1 MYRIP
6 STLNGDLDYTQSLI
20 DQFKTG
26 EIQAGQLKS
35 NRVPMG
41 IYEQRKNQHY
51 MLRLRC
57 AGGLVT
63 PEQLAKI
70 AFVGHQLSTSHLHVT
85 TRQEIQIHNVDI
97 EDAIPALKKLEK
109 VGISSAGGGG
119 NTVRNMMVDD
129 RSGLTADEEFDVYPY
144 VEELTSRLIAEKDSF
159 TMPRK
164 YKVAIDTSV
173 ATANYSYIADLGLQA
188 RIKDG
193 QRGFRVLIA
202 GSAASNAHTG
212 WEVFDFLPEKD
223 LYRAAKAL
231 KNWFHKYG
239 NRRNRHKA
247 RMRYVFYKYG
257 TEEAKRLYLEEF
269 EELKK
274 DGSIDFEASALPL
287 EHHKPSFSPLGE
299 KEVKSEERRV
309 KNSNPLGVPADL
321 QSDGK
326 QGTSKN
332 EIIDVE
338 AFETWKRRYAHKQTN
353 AEGLKENLWYAY
365 IPLRHGNNST
375 DFFAEV
381 AEYLGN
387 YGNDVIR
394 FTKKEQIQV
403 RNIPEEYLTNI
414 YAFFKKLGVYQI
426 DYPVVVTNLTC
437 CTGADTCRLGICLP
451 KGAIDGIAKQLL
463 DSDLNL
469 DAIPDF
475 ELRMNGCTNICALAT
490 WGDLGFSGRV
500 GRVGDDPYPAYTIWL
515 PVKGKHEIDLQ
526 QGYIAAKK
534 IPAFVEDYLRDV
546 IAEQANYADYYEY
559 VAKRGVNIVK
569 DLIAKYKEVAPY
581 SEKPDTFFDF
591 GDDEKFSLI
600 KYGKAE
606 CSAGLFDIIEIDQD
620 TIREKRKEVEQ
631 LLENTPQGVP
641 ADLQS
646 AGKQAISGGSKVPAD
661 LKSDGKQGTSKIE
674 KLLHDIVFSE
684 NRMLLVTRGLDPR
697 TDEDVYQ
704 GFEKEFIAA
713 GIIPQKFKVLTE
725 KARNNESLI
734 SEKPLIDELADL
746 LNDLYQNMDDSLQFK
761 LPAAQSPTDN
771 TDNTD
776 SKEKSAESAKSARP
790 KNGSEKEEKS
800 VSSVKSVGQ
809 KTGSEKEEKS
819 VSSVKSVGQKNT
831 SEKEQKSVSS
841 VKSARQKNTS
851 EKEQKSSAGE
861 PEAISPDV
869 KKDFRGVMCPM
880 NFVKT
885 KIALTPMQSGQI
897 LEILLDDGAPIENVP
912 GSVKNEGHT
921 ILSTEKVENYWKVLI
936 KKK

>member
-20 DQFKTG
+20 DQFKAG

-274 DGSIDFEASALPL
+274 DGSIDFEAPALPL
-287 EHHKPSFSPLGE
+287 EHHKPNF
-299 KEVKSEERRV
+299 
-309 KNSNPLGVPADL
+309 PALKAPTD
-321 QSDGK
+321 
-326 QGTSKN
+326 
-332 EIIDVE
+332 
-338 AFETWKRRYAHKQTN
+338 FETWKRRYAHKQTN

-463 DSDLNL
+463 NSNLNL

-546 IAEQANYADYYEY
+546 IAEQANYADYYDY

-569 DLIAKYKEVAPY
+569 ELIAKYKEVAPY
-581 SEKPDTFFDF
+581 SEEPDTFFDF

-620 TIREKRKEVEQ
+620 TIREKRKEVE
-631 LLENTPQGVP
+631 LLMKNIPQGVP

-646 AGKQAISGGSKVPAD
+646 DGKQA
-661 LKSDGKQGTSKIE
+661 TSKIE

-697 TDEDVYQ
+697 TDEDVYN

-713 GIIPQKFKVLTE
+713 GIIPQKFKVLTD

-734 SEKPLIDELADL
+734 EQKPLIDELADL

-761 LPAAQSPTDN
+761 LPA
-771 TDNTD
+771 
-776 SKEKSAESAKSARP
+776 EKTPVEQVA
-790 KNGSEKEEKS
+790 EEK
-800 VSSVKSVGQ
+800 
-809 KTGSEKEEKS
+809 TAEEKAPA
-819 VSSVKSVGQKNT
+819 
-831 SEKEQKSVSS
+831 EKA
-841 VKSARQKNTS
+841 SAAEET
-851 EKEQKSSAGE
+851 ET
-861 PEAISPDV
+861 IVPDV

>member
-6 STLNGDLDYTQSLI
+6 STLKGDLDYTQSLI
-20 DQFKTG
+20 DQFKAG

-63 PEQLAKI
+63 PKQLAKI

-97 EDAIPALKKLEK
+97 EDAVPALRKLEK
-109 VGISSAGGGG
+109 IGISSAGGGG

-129 RSGLTADEEFDVYPY
+129 RSGLTAEEEFDVYPY

-173 ATANYSYIADLGLQA
+173 DTANYSYIADLGLQA

-193 QRGFRVLIA
+193 KRGFRVLIA

-269 EELKK
+269 EALKK
-274 DGSIDFEASALPL
+274 DPSIDFVAPALPL

-299 KEVKSEERRV
+299 KEGNNASTYFDR
-309 KNSNPLGVPADL
+309 
-321 QSDGK
+321 
-326 QGTSKN
+326 
-332 EIIDVE
+332 E

-403 RNIPEEYLTNI
+403 RNIPEEYLPDI
-414 YAFFKKLGVYQI
+414 YSFFKKLGVYQV

-451 KGAIDGIAKQLL
+451 KGAIDAIAKQLL
-463 DSDLNL
+463 SSDLNL
-469 DAIPDF
+469 DTIPDF

-500 GRVGDDPYPAYTIWL
+500 GRVGDDPYPAYTVWL

-546 IAEQANYADYYEY
+546 IQEQANYADYYDY
-559 VAKRGVNIVK
+559 VAKRGAGFIK
-569 DLIAKYKEVAPY
+569 ELIAKYKEMAPFT
-581 SEKPDTFFDF
+581 EEPDTFYDF

-620 TIREKRKEVEQ
+620 TIREKLGEIDKI
-631 LLENTPQGVP
+631 LGDDKSHT
-641 ADLQS
+641 DLTNLTDIVNEED
-646 AGKQAISGGSKVPAD
+646 AK
-661 LKSDGKQGTSKIE
+661 KIE

-704 GFEKEFIAA
+704 GFEKKFIGA

-725 KARNNESLI
+725 KARNNNSLI
-734 SEKPLIDELADL
+734 AEKPLIDELAQL

-761 LPAAQSPTDN
+761 LSSDSSQTDAK
-771 TDNTD
+771 D
-776 SKEKSAESAKSARP
+776 SKEKDNQK
-790 KNGSEKEEKS
+790 EK
-800 VSSVKSVGQ
+800 SVKSVCV
-809 KTGSEKEEKS
+809 SESKNANDKS
-819 VSSVKSVGQKNT
+819 VSSVKSVGQKNG
-831 SEKEQKSVSS
+831 SENEEKESV
-841 VKSARQKNTS
+841 
-851 EKEQKSSAGE
+851 GE
-861 PEAISPDV
+861 AAISPDV

-912 GSVKNEGHT
+912 GSVKGEGHT
-921 ILSTEKVENYWKVLI
+921 ILSTEKIENYWKVLI
-936 KKK
+936 RKK

>member
-6 STLNGDLDYTQSLI
+6 STLKGDLDYTQSLI
-20 DQFKTG
+20 DQFKAG

-63 PEQLAKI
+63 PKQLAKI

-97 EDAIPALKKLEK
+97 EDAVPALRKLEK
-109 VGISSAGGGG
+109 IGISSAGGGG

-129 RSGLTADEEFDVYPY
+129 RSGLTAEEEFDVYPY

-173 ATANYSYIADLGLQA
+173 DTANYSYIADLGLQA

-193 QRGFRVLIA
+193 KRGFRVLIA

-269 EELKK
+269 EALKK
-274 DGSIDFEASALPL
+274 DPSIDFVAPALPL

-299 KEVKSEERRV
+299 KEGNNASTYFDR
-309 KNSNPLGVPADL
+309 
-321 QSDGK
+321 
-326 QGTSKN
+326 
-332 EIIDVE
+332 E
-338 AFETWKRRYAHKQTN
+338 AFATWKRRYAHKQTN

-403 RNIPEEYLTNI
+403 RNIPEEYLPDI
-414 YAFFKKLGVYQI
+414 YAFFKKLGVYQV

-451 KGAIDGIAKQLL
+451 KGAIDAIAKQLL
-463 DSDLNL
+463 NSDLNL
-469 DAIPDF
+469 DTIPDF

-500 GRVGDDPYPAYTIWL
+500 GRVGDDPYPAYTVWL

-534 IPAFVEDYLRDV
+534 IPAFVEDYLREV
-546 IAEQANYADYYEY
+546 IQEQANYADYYDY
-559 VAKRGVNIVK
+559 VAKRGAGFIK
-569 DLIAKYKEVAPY
+569 ELIAKYKEIAPFT
-581 SEKPDTFFDF
+581 EEPDTFYDF

-620 TIREKRKEVEQ
+620 TIREKLGEIDKI
-631 LLENTPQGVP
+631 LGNDKSHT
-641 ADLQS
+641 DLTNLTDIVNEED
-646 AGKQAISGGSKVPAD
+646 AK
-661 LKSDGKQGTSKIE
+661 KIE

-725 KARNNESLI
+725 KARNNNSLI
-734 SEKPLIDELADL
+734 AEKPLIDELAQL

-761 LPAAQSPTDN
+761 LSSDSSQTDAK
-771 TDNTD
+771 D
-776 SKEKSAESAKSARP
+776 SKEKDNQK
-790 KNGSEKEEKS
+790 EKS
-800 VSSVKSVGQ
+800 VKSVCVSESKNANDKSASSVKSVGQ
-809 KTGSEKEEKS
+809 KKESENEEKE
-819 VSSVKSVGQKNT
+819 
-831 SEKEQKSVSS
+831 
-841 VKSARQKNTS
+841 SA
-851 EKEQKSSAGE
+851 ESA
-861 PEAISPDV
+861 AISPDV

-912 GSVKNEGHT
+912 GSVKGEGHT
-921 ILSTEKVENYWKVLI
+921 ILSTEKIENYWKVLI
-936 KKK
+936 RKK

>member
-20 DQFKTG
+20 DQFKAG

-274 DGSIDFEASALPL
+274 DGSIDFKAPALPL
-287 EHHKPSFSPLGE
+287 VHHKPNFPPL
-299 KEVKSEERRV
+299 KA
-309 KNSNPLGVPADL
+309 PTD
-321 QSDGK
+321 
-326 QGTSKN
+326 
-332 EIIDVE
+332 
-338 AFETWKRRYAHKQTN
+338 FETWKRRYAHKQTN

-403 RNIPEEYLTNI
+403 RNIPEEYLINI

-463 DSDLNL
+463 NSNLNL

-546 IAEQANYADYYEY
+546 IAEQANYADYYDY

-569 DLIAKYKEVAPY
+569 ELIAKYKEVAPY
-581 SEKPDTFFDF
+581 SEESDTFFDF

-620 TIREKRKEVEQ
+620 TIREKRKEVE
-631 LLENTPQGVP
+631 LLMGNIPQGVP

-646 AGKQAISGGSKVPAD
+646 DGKQA
-661 LKSDGKQGTSKIE
+661 TSKIE

-697 TDEDVYQ
+697 TDEDVYN

-713 GIIPQKFKVLTE
+713 GIIPQKFKVLTD

-734 SEKPLIDELADL
+734 EQKPLIDELADL

-761 LPAAQSPTDN
+761 LPA
-771 TDNTD
+771 
-776 SKEKSAESAKSARP
+776 EKTPVEQVA
-790 KNGSEKEEKS
+790 EEKAA
-800 VSSVKSVGQ
+800 
-809 KTGSEKEEKS
+809 EEKAPAEQ
-819 VSSVKSVGQKNT
+819 VSE
-831 SEKEQKSVSS
+831 EKAPAEKA
-841 VKSARQKNTS
+841 SAAEET
-851 EKEQKSSAGE
+851 ET
-861 PEAISPDV
+861 IVPDV

>member
-20 DQFKTG
+20 DQFKAG

-269 EELKK
+269 EKLKK
-274 DGSIDFEASALPL
+274 DGSIDFEAPALPL
-287 EHHKPSFSPLGE
+287 EHHMPNFPPL
-299 KEVKSEERRV
+299 KA
-309 KNSNPLGVPADL
+309 PTD
-321 QSDGK
+321 
-326 QGTSKN
+326 
-332 EIIDVE
+332 
-338 AFETWKRRYAHKQTN
+338 FETWKRRYAHKQTN

-463 DSDLNL
+463 NSDLNL

-546 IAEQANYADYYEY
+546 IAEQVNYADYYDY

-569 DLIAKYKEVAPY
+569 ELIAKYKEVAPY
-581 SEKPDTFFDF
+581 SEEPDTFFDF

-620 TIREKRKEVEQ
+620 TIREKRKEVE
-631 LLENTPQGVP
+631 LLMGNTPQGVP

-646 AGKQAISGGSKVPAD
+646 DGKQAI
-661 LKSDGKQGTSKIE
+661 SKIE

-697 TDEDVYQ
+697 TDEDVYN

-713 GIIPQKFKVLTE
+713 DIIPQKFKVLTD

-734 SEKPLIDELADL
+734 EQKPLIDELADL

-761 LPAAQSPTDN
+761 LPA
-771 TDNTD
+771 
-776 SKEKSAESAKSARP
+776 EKTPVEQVA
-790 KNGSEKEEKS
+790 EEKAA
-800 VSSVKSVGQ
+800 
-809 KTGSEKEEKS
+809 EEKAPAEQ
-819 VSSVKSVGQKNT
+819 VSE
-831 SEKEQKSVSS
+831 EKAPAEKA
-841 VKSARQKNTS
+841 SAAEETEN
-851 EKEQKSSAGE
+851 
-861 PEAISPDV
+861 IVPDV

>member
-20 DQFKTG
+20 DQFKAG

-63 PEQLAKI
+63 PKQLAKI

-269 EELKK
+269 KELKK
-274 DGSIDFEASALPL
+274 DGSIDFEAPALPL
-287 EHHKPSFSPLGE
+287 EHHKPNFPPL
-299 KEVKSEERRV
+299 KA
-309 KNSNPLGVPADL
+309 PTD
-321 QSDGK
+321 
-326 QGTSKN
+326 
-332 EIIDVE
+332 
-338 AFETWKRRYAHKQTN
+338 FETWKRRYAHKQTN

-463 DSDLNL
+463 NSNLNL

-546 IAEQANYADYYEY
+546 IAEQANYADYYDY

-581 SEKPDTFFDF
+581 SEEPDTFFDF

-620 TIREKRKEVEQ
+620 TIREKRKEVE
-631 LLENTPQGVP
+631 LLMKNIPQGVS
-641 ADLQS
+641 ADLQ
-646 AGKQAISGGSKVPAD
+646 ADGKQA
-661 LKSDGKQGTSKIE
+661 TSKIE

-697 TDEDVYQ
+697 TDEDVYN

-713 GIIPQKFKVLTE
+713 GIIPQKFKVLTD

-734 SEKPLIDELADL
+734 EQKPLIDELADL

-761 LPAAQSPTDN
+761 LPA
-771 TDNTD
+771 
-776 SKEKSAESAKSARP
+776 EKTPVEQVA
-790 KNGSEKEEKS
+790 EEK
-800 VSSVKSVGQ
+800 
-809 KTGSEKEEKS
+809 TAEEKAPAEQ
-819 VSSVKSVGQKNT
+819 VSE
-831 SEKEQKSVSS
+831 EKAPAEKA
-841 VKSARQKNTS
+841 SAAEET
-851 EKEQKSSAGE
+851 ET
-861 PEAISPDV
+861 IVPDV

-921 ILSTEKVENYWKVLI
+921 ILSTEKVENYWKVHI

>member
-6 STLNGDLDYTQSLI
+6 STLKGDLDYTQSLI
-20 DQFKTG
+20 DQFKAG

-97 EDAIPALKKLEK
+97 EDAVPALRKLEK
-109 VGISSAGGGG
+109 IGISSAGGGG

-129 RSGLTADEEFDVYPY
+129 RSGLTAEEEFDVYPY

-173 ATANYSYIADLGLQA
+173 DTANYSYIADLGLQA

-193 QRGFRVLIA
+193 KRGFRVLIA

-269 EELKK
+269 EALKK
-274 DGSIDFEASALPL
+274 DPSIDFEAPALPL
-287 EHHKPSFSPLGE
+287 EHYKPSFSPLSE
-299 KEVKSEERRV
+299 KED
-309 KNSNPLGVPADL
+309 KNARGYFDS
-321 QSDGK
+321 
-326 QGTSKN
+326 
-332 EIIDVE
+332 E

-403 RNIPEEYLTNI
+403 RNIPEEYLPDI
-414 YAFFKKLGVYQI
+414 YAFFKKLGVYQV

-451 KGAIDGIAKQLL
+451 KGAIDAIAKQLL
-463 DSDLNL
+463 NSDLNL
-469 DAIPDF
+469 DTIPDF

-500 GRVGDDPYPAYTIWL
+500 GRVGDDPYPAYTVWL

-546 IAEQANYADYYEY
+546 IQEQANYADYYDY
-559 VAKRGVNIVK
+559 VAKRGAGFIK
-569 DLIAKYKEVAPY
+569 ELIAKYKEIAPFT
-581 SEKPDTFFDF
+581 EEPDTFYDF

-620 TIREKRKEVEQ
+620 TIREKRKEVDQ
-631 LLENTPQGVP
+631 LLQDNT
-641 ADLQS
+641 LKESTS
-646 AGKQAISGGSKVPAD
+646 ANQEQTNKV
-661 LKSDGKQGTSKIE
+661 E

-704 GFEKEFIAA
+704 GFEKEFIGA
-713 GIIPQKFKVLTE
+713 GIIPQKFKILTD

-734 SEKPLIDELADL
+734 EYKPLIDELADL

-761 LPAAQSPTDN
+761 LPAAQSSAVL
-771 TDNTD
+771 TD
-776 SKEKSAESAKSARP
+776 SKEKSA
-790 KNGSEKEEKS
+790 
-800 VSSVKSVGQ
+800 SSVKSVG
-809 KTGSEKEEKS
+809 KENASKKPQEKS
-819 VSSVKSVGQKNT
+819 AGDT
-831 SEKEQKSVSS
+831 SC
-841 VKSARQKNTS
+841 
-851 EKEQKSSAGE
+851 
-861 PEAISPDV
+861 IPDV

-912 GSVKNEGHT
+912 GSVKGEGHT
-921 ILSTEKVENYWKVLI
+921 ILSTEKIENYWKVLI
-936 KKK
+936 RKK

>member
-20 DQFKTG
+20 DQFKAG

-257 TEEAKRLYLEEF
+257 TEEAKRLYLEDF

-274 DGSIDFEASALPL
+274 DGSIDFEAPALPL
-287 EHHKPSFSPLGE
+287 EHHKPSFSPLSE

-309 KNSNPLGVPADL
+309 NNS
-321 QSDGK
+321 SDFFD
-326 QGTSKN
+326 S
-332 EIIDVE
+332 E

-463 DSDLNL
+463 NSNLNL

-546 IAEQANYADYYEY
+546 IAEQTNYADYYEY

-581 SEKPDTFFDF
+581 LEEPDTFFDF

-620 TIREKRKEVEQ
+620 TIREKLGEIDKI
-631 LLENTPQGVP
+631 LGDDKSHT
-641 ADLQS
+641 DLTNLTDIVNEED
-646 AGKQAISGGSKVPAD
+646 AK
-661 LKSDGKQGTSKIE
+661 KIE

-697 TDEDVYQ
+697 TDDDVYN

-725 KARNNESLI
+725 KARNNEPLTA
-734 SEKPLIDELADL
+734 EKALIDELAQL
-746 LNDLYQNMDDSLQFK
+746 LNDLYQNMDNSLQFK
-761 LPAAQSPTDN
+761 LPAAQSPTDF
-771 TDNTD
+771 TENTD
-776 SKEKSAESAKSARP
+776 SKEKSAESNSKEKKSVGEENGSENEKKSVSSAKSARQ
-790 KNGSEKEEKS
+790 KSGSENEKKSVSSAKSARQKSGSENEEKS
-800 VSSVKSVGQ
+800 VSSVKSVGP
-809 KTGSEKEEKS
+809 KTGSE
-819 VSSVKSVGQKNT
+819 N
-831 SEKEQKSVSS
+831 
-841 VKSARQKNTS
+841 
-851 EKEQKSSAGE
+851 EQKSSAGE

-885 KIALTPMQSGQI
+885 KIALTPMKSGQI

>member
-20 DQFKTG
+20 DQFKAG

-97 EDAIPALKKLEK
+97 EDAIPALKNLEK

-274 DGSIDFEASALPL
+274 DGSIDFEAPALPL
-287 EHHKPSFSPLGE
+287 EHHKPNFPPL
-299 KEVKSEERRV
+299 KA
-309 KNSNPLGVPADL
+309 PTD
-321 QSDGK
+321 
-326 QGTSKN
+326 
-332 EIIDVE
+332 
-338 AFETWKRRYAHKQTN
+338 FETWKRRYAHKQTN

-463 DSDLNL
+463 NSNLNL

-546 IAEQANYADYYEY
+546 IAEQANYADYYDY

-569 DLIAKYKEVAPY
+569 ELIAKYKEVAPY
-581 SEKPDTFFDF
+581 SEEPDTFFDF

-620 TIREKRKEVEQ
+620 TIREKRKEVE
-631 LLENTPQGVP
+631 LLMGNIPQGVP

-646 AGKQAISGGSKVPAD
+646 DGKQA
-661 LKSDGKQGTSKIE
+661 TSKIE

-697 TDEDVYQ
+697 TDEDVYN

-713 GIIPQKFKVLTE
+713 GIIPQKFKVLTD

-734 SEKPLIDELADL
+734 EQKPLIDELADL
-746 LNDLYQNMDDSLQFK
+746 LNDHYQNMDDSLQFK
-761 LPAAQSPTDN
+761 LPA
-771 TDNTD
+771 
-776 SKEKSAESAKSARP
+776 EKTPVEQVA
-790 KNGSEKEEKS
+790 EEK
-800 VSSVKSVGQ
+800 
-809 KTGSEKEEKS
+809 TAEEKAPAEQ
-819 VSSVKSVGQKNT
+819 VSE
-831 SEKEQKSVSS
+831 EKAPAEKA
-841 VKSARQKNTS
+841 SAAEET
-851 EKEQKSSAGE
+851 ET
-861 PEAISPDV
+861 IVPDV

>member
-6 STLNGDLDYTQSLI
+6 STLKGDLDYTQSLI
-20 DQFKTG
+20 DQFKAG

-97 EDAIPALKKLEK
+97 EDAVPALRKLEK
-109 VGISSAGGGG
+109 IGISSAGGGG

-129 RSGLTADEEFDVYPY
+129 RSGLTAEEEFDVYPY

-173 ATANYSYIADLGLQA
+173 DTANYSYIADLGLQA

-193 QRGFRVLIA
+193 KRGFRVLIA

-269 EELKK
+269 EALKK
-274 DGSIDFEASALPL
+274 DPSIDFVAPALPL
-287 EHHKPSFSPLGE
+287 EHHKPSFSPLEE
-299 KEVKSEERRV
+299 KEGNNASTYFDR
-309 KNSNPLGVPADL
+309 
-321 QSDGK
+321 
-326 QGTSKN
+326 
-332 EIIDVE
+332 E

-353 AEGLKENLWYAY
+353 TEGLKENLWYAY

-403 RNIPEEYLTNI
+403 RNIPEEYLPDI
-414 YAFFKKLGVYQI
+414 YSFFKKLGVYQV

-451 KGAIDGIAKQLL
+451 KGAIDAIAKQLL
-463 DSDLNL
+463 SSDLNL
-469 DAIPDF
+469 DTIPDF
-475 ELRMNGCTNICALAT
+475 ELRMNGCTNICALTT

-500 GRVGDDPYPAYTIWL
+500 GRVGDDPYPAYTVWL

-546 IAEQANYADYYEY
+546 IQEQANYADYYDY
-559 VAKRGVNIVK
+559 VAKRGAGFIK
-569 DLIAKYKEVAPY
+569 ELIAKYKEIAPFT
-581 SEKPDTFFDF
+581 EEPDTFYDF

-620 TIREKRKEVEQ
+620 TIREKRKEVNQ
-631 LLENTPQGVP
+631 LLQDKTLKESTS
-641 ADLQS
+641 ADQE
-646 AGKQAISGGSKVPAD
+646 QTNKV
-661 LKSDGKQGTSKIE
+661 E

-704 GFEKEFIAA
+704 GFEKEFIGA
-713 GIIPQKFKVLTE
+713 GIIPQKFKILTD

-734 SEKPLIDELADL
+734 EYKTLIDELADL

-761 LPAAQSPTDN
+761 LPAAQSSAVL
-771 TDNTD
+771 TD
-776 SKEKSAESAKSARP
+776 SKEKSASSAKSVGQENAT
-790 KNGSEKEEKS
+790 KTEAEKS
-800 VSSVKSVGQ
+800 VSSVKSVGKENTN
-809 KTGSEKEEKS
+809 KTEEEES
-819 VSSVKSVGQKNT
+819 VSSVKSVGQENASKT
-831 SEKEQKSVSS
+831 EAE
-841 VKSARQKNTS
+841 KSAGDTS
-851 EKEQKSSAGE
+851 C
-861 PEAISPDV
+861 IPDV

-912 GSVKNEGHT
+912 GSVKGEGHT
-921 ILSTEKVENYWKVLI
+921 ILSTEKIENYWKVLI
-936 KKK
+936 RKK

>member
-20 DQFKTG
+20 DQFKAG

-129 RSGLTADEEFDVYPY
+129 RSGLTSDEEFDVYPY

-173 ATANYSYIADLGLQA
+173 ETANYSYIADLGLQA

-212 WEVFDFLPEKD
+212 WEVFDFLPEVD

-257 TEEAKRLYLEEF
+257 EEEAKRLYLEEF
-269 EELKK
+269 ESLKK
-274 DGSIDFEASALPL
+274 DGSMDFYAPALPL
-287 EHHKPSFSPLGE
+287 EHHKPAFAPLT
-299 KEVKSEERRV
+299 EVKSEERRV
-309 KNSNPLGVPADL
+309 KNSNVEEDFL
-321 QSDGK
+321 
-326 QGTSKN
+326 
-332 EIIDVE
+332 DVE
-338 AFETWKRRYAHKQTN
+338 AFNIWKQRYAHKQTN

-365 IPLRHGNNST
+365 IPLKHGNNST

-403 RNIPEEYLTNI
+403 RNIPEEYLPNI
-414 YAFFKKLGVYQI
+414 YAFFKKLGVYQV

-463 DSDLNL
+463 ASDLNL

-500 GRVGDDPYPAYTIWL
+500 GRVGDDPYPAYTVWL
-515 PVKGKHEIDLQ
+515 PAKGKHEIDLQ

-534 IPAFVEDYLRDV
+534 VPAFVEDYLRDV
-546 IAEQANYADYYEY
+546 IAEQANYADYYDY
-559 VAKRGVNIVK
+559 VAKRGVNTVK
-569 DLIAKYKEVAPY
+569 ELLAKYKEVAPF
-581 SEKPDTFFDF
+581 SEEPDTFYDF

-620 TIREKRKEVEQ
+620 TIREKRAEVDK
-631 LLENTPQGVP
+631 LLAESSHT
-641 ADLQS
+641 DLTDLTD
-646 AGKQAISGGSKVPAD
+646 GSDEKA
-661 LKSDGKQGTSKIE
+661 KIE

-697 TDEDVYQ
+697 TDDDVYN
-704 GFEKEFIAA
+704 GFEKEFIVA
-713 GIIPQKFKVLTE
+713 GIIPQKFKVLTD
-725 KARNNESLI
+725 KARNNESLL
-734 SEKPLIDELADL
+734 SEKALIDELAEL
-746 LNDLYQNMDDSLQFK
+746 LNELYKNMDDSLQFK
-761 LPAAQSPTDN
+761 LPSETSH
-771 TDNTD
+771 TD
-776 SKEKSAESAKSARP
+776 STDLTDKKEHLNTNSS
-790 KNGSEKEEKS
+790 NITNSEDSKKE
-800 VSSVKSVGQ
+800 
-809 KTGSEKEEKS
+809 T
-819 VSSVKSVGQKNT
+819 
-831 SEKEQKSVSS
+831 EQSDDASDGI
-841 VKSARQKNTS
+841 Q
-851 EKEQKSSAGE
+851 
-861 PEAISPDV
+861 PDV

-885 KIALTPMQSGQI
+885 KIALTPMKSGQI

-921 ILSTEKVENYWKVLI
+921 VLSTEKVENYWKVLI
-936 KKK
+936 RKK

>member
-20 DQFKTG
+20 DQFKAG

-97 EDAIPALKKLEK
+97 EDVIPALKKLEK
-109 VGISSAGGGG
+109 VSISSAGGGG

-274 DGSIDFEASALPL
+274 DGSIDFEAPALPL
-287 EHHKPSFSPLGE
+287 EHHKPGF
-299 KEVKSEERRV
+299 
-309 KNSNPLGVPADL
+309 PALKAPTD
-321 QSDGK
+321 
-326 QGTSKN
+326 
-332 EIIDVE
+332 
-338 AFETWKRRYAHKQTN
+338 FETWKRRYAHKQTN

-463 DSDLNL
+463 NSNLNL

-546 IAEQANYADYYEY
+546 IAEQANYADYYDY

-569 DLIAKYKEVAPY
+569 ELIAKYKEVAPY
-581 SEKPDTFFDF
+581 SEEPDTFFDF

-620 TIREKRKEVEQ
+620 TIREKRKEVE
-631 LLENTPQGVP
+631 LLMGNIPQGVP
-641 ADLQS
+641 TDLQ
-646 AGKQAISGGSKVPAD
+646 
-661 LKSDGKQGTSKIE
+661 SDGKQATSKIE

-697 TDEDVYQ
+697 TDEDVYN

-713 GIIPQKFKVLTE
+713 GIIPQKFKVLTD

-734 SEKPLIDELADL
+734 EQKPLIDELADL

-761 LPAAQSPTDN
+761 LPA
-771 TDNTD
+771 
-776 SKEKSAESAKSARP
+776 EKTPVEQVA
-790 KNGSEKEEKS
+790 EEK
-800 VSSVKSVGQ
+800 
-809 KTGSEKEEKS
+809 TAEEKAPAEQ
-819 VSSVKSVGQKNT
+819 VSE
-831 SEKEQKSVSS
+831 EKAPAEKA
-841 VKSARQKNTS
+841 SAAEET
-851 EKEQKSSAGE
+851 ET
-861 PEAISPDV
+861 IVPDV

>member
-20 DQFKTG
+20 DQFKAG

-274 DGSIDFEASALPL
+274 DGSIDFEAPELPL
-287 EHHKPSFSPLGE
+287 EHHKPNFPPL
-299 KEVKSEERRV
+299 KA
-309 KNSNPLGVPADL
+309 PTD
-321 QSDGK
+321 
-326 QGTSKN
+326 
-332 EIIDVE
+332 
-338 AFETWKRRYAHKQTN
+338 FETWKRRYAHKQTN

-451 KGAIDGIAKQLL
+451 KGAINGIAKQLL
-463 DSDLNL
+463 NSDLNL

-546 IAEQANYADYYEY
+546 IAEQANYADYYDY

-581 SEKPDTFFDF
+581 SEEPDTFFDF

-631 LLENTPQGVP
+631 LL
-641 ADLQS
+641 
-646 AGKQAISGGSKVPAD
+646 
-661 LKSDGKQGTSKIE
+661 SDGKQNTGKIE

-697 TDEDVYQ
+697 TDEDVYN

-713 GIIPQKFKVLTE
+713 GIIPQKFKVLTD
-725 KARNNESLI
+725 KARNSASLI
-734 SEKPLIDELADL
+734 EQKPLIDELADL

-761 LPAAQSPTDN
+761 LPA
-771 TDNTD
+771 
-776 SKEKSAESAKSARP
+776 EKTQVEQVA
-790 KNGSEKEEKS
+790 EEKNA
-800 VSSVKSVGQ
+800 
-809 KTGSEKEEKS
+809 EEKAPAEQ
-819 VSSVKSVGQKNT
+819 VSE
-831 SEKEQKSVSS
+831 EKAPAEKA
-841 VKSARQKNTS
+841 SAAEET
-851 EKEQKSSAGE
+851 ET
-861 PEAISPDV
+861 IVPDV

>member
-20 DQFKTG
+20 NQFKEG

-274 DGSIDFEASALPL
+274 DGSIDFEAPALPL
-287 EHHKPSFSPLGE
+287 EHHKPGF
-299 KEVKSEERRV
+299 
-309 KNSNPLGVPADL
+309 PALKAPTD
-321 QSDGK
+321 
-326 QGTSKN
+326 
-332 EIIDVE
+332 
-338 AFETWKRRYAHKQTN
+338 FETWKRRYAHKQTN

-463 DSDLNL
+463 NSNLNL

-546 IAEQANYADYYEY
+546 IAEQANYADYYDY

-569 DLIAKYKEVAPY
+569 ELIAKYKEVAPY
-581 SEKPDTFFDF
+581 SEEPDTFFDF

-631 LLENTPQGVP
+631 LLGNIPQGVP

-646 AGKQAISGGSKVPAD
+646 
-661 LKSDGKQGTSKIE
+661 DGKQETSKIE

-697 TDEDVYQ
+697 TDEDVYN

-713 GIIPQKFKVLTE
+713 GIIPQKFKVLTN

-734 SEKPLIDELADL
+734 AEKPLIDELADL

-761 LPAAQSPTDN
+761 LPAVQSPTDF

-776 SKEKSAESAKSARP
+776 SKEKSAGQKNRSEDEDKSVSSVKSVGQR
-790 KNGSEKEEKS
+790 NRSENEEKS

-809 KTGSEKEEKS
+809 KSTNE
-819 VSSVKSVGQKNT
+819 N
-831 SEKEQKSVSS
+831 
-841 VKSARQKNTS
+841 
-851 EKEQKSSAGE
+851 EQKSSAGE

>member
-20 DQFKTG
+20 DQFKAG

-274 DGSIDFEASALPL
+274 DGSIDFEAPALPL
-287 EHHKPSFSPLGE
+287 EHHKPGF
-299 KEVKSEERRV
+299 
-309 KNSNPLGVPADL
+309 PALKAPTD
-321 QSDGK
+321 
-326 QGTSKN
+326 
-332 EIIDVE
+332 
-338 AFETWKRRYAHKQTN
+338 FETWKRRYAHKQTN

-463 DSDLNL
+463 NSNLNL

-546 IAEQANYADYYEY
+546 IAEQANYADYYDY

-569 DLIAKYKEVAPY
+569 ELIAKYKEVAPY
-581 SEKPDTFFDF
+581 SEEPDTFFDF

-620 TIREKRKEVEQ
+620 TIREKRKEVE
-631 LLENTPQGVP
+631 LLMGNIPLGVT

-646 AGKQAISGGSKVPAD
+646 DGKQA
-661 LKSDGKQGTSKIE
+661 TSKIE

-697 TDEDVYQ
+697 TDEDVYN

-713 GIIPQKFKVLTE
+713 GIIPQKFKVLTD

-734 SEKPLIDELADL
+734 AEKPLIDELADL

-761 LPAAQSPTDN
+761 LPAVQSPTDF
-771 TDNTD
+771 TDNTN
-776 SKEKSAESAKSARP
+776 SKEKSVESNSDEEKSAESARL
-790 KNGSEKEEKS
+790 KNRSENEEES

-809 KTGSEKEEKS
+809 KSRSE
-819 VSSVKSVGQKNT
+819 N
-831 SEKEQKSVSS
+831 
-841 VKSARQKNTS
+841 
-851 EKEQKSSAGE
+851 EQKSSAGE

-936 KKK
+936 RKK

>member
-20 DQFKTG
+20 DQFKAG

-274 DGSIDFEASALPL
+274 DGSIDFEAPALPL
-287 EHHKPSFSPLGE
+287 EHHKPNF
-299 KEVKSEERRV
+299 
-309 KNSNPLGVPADL
+309 PALKAPTD
-321 QSDGK
+321 
-326 QGTSKN
+326 
-332 EIIDVE
+332 
-338 AFETWKRRYAHKQTN
+338 FETWKRRYAHKQTN

-451 KGAIDGIAKQLL
+451 KGAIGGIAKQLL
-463 DSDLNL
+463 NSNLNL

-546 IAEQANYADYYEY
+546 IAEQANYADYYDY

-569 DLIAKYKEVAPY
+569 ELIAKYKEVAPY
-581 SEKPDTFFDF
+581 SEEPDTFFDF

-631 LLENTPQGVP
+631 LL
-641 ADLQS
+641 
-646 AGKQAISGGSKVPAD
+646 
-661 LKSDGKQGTSKIE
+661 SDGKQNTGKIE

-697 TDEDVYQ
+697 TDEDVYN

-713 GIIPQKFKVLTE
+713 GIIPQKFKVLTD

-734 SEKPLIDELADL
+734 EQKPLIDELADL

-761 LPAAQSPTDN
+761 LPA
-771 TDNTD
+771 
-776 SKEKSAESAKSARP
+776 EKTPVEQVA
-790 KNGSEKEEKS
+790 EEKNA
-800 VSSVKSVGQ
+800 
-809 KTGSEKEEKS
+809 EEKAPA
-819 VSSVKSVGQKNT
+819 
-831 SEKEQKSVSS
+831 EKA
-841 VKSARQKNTS
+841 SAAEET
-851 EKEQKSSAGE
+851 ET
-861 PEAISPDV
+861 IVPDV

>member
-20 DQFKTG
+20 DQFKAG

-188 RIKDG
+188 SIKDG

-274 DGSIDFEASALPL
+274 DGSNDFEAPALPL
-287 EHHKPSFSPLGE
+287 EHHKPGFPALKVWNE
-299 KEVKSEERRV
+299 T
-309 KNSNPLGVPADL
+309 PLGVPADL

-326 QGTSKN
+326 QRTSKN
-332 EIIDVE
+332 EIIDSE

-463 DSDLNL
+463 NSNLNL

-534 IPAFVEDYLRDV
+534 IPVFVEDYLRDV
-546 IAEQANYADYYEY
+546 IAEQANYADYYDY

-569 DLIAKYKEVAPY
+569 ELIAKYKEVAPY
-581 SEKPDTFFDF
+581 SEEPDTFFDF

-620 TIREKRKEVEQ
+620 TIREKRKEVE
-631 LLENTPQGVP
+631 LLMGNTPQGVP

-646 AGKQAISGGSKVPAD
+646 
-661 LKSDGKQGTSKIE
+661 DGKQETSKIE

-697 TDEDVYQ
+697 TDEDVYN

-713 GIIPQKFKVLTE
+713 GIIPQKFKVLTD

-734 SEKPLIDELADL
+734 EQKPLIDELADL

-761 LPAAQSPTDN
+761 LPA
-771 TDNTD
+771 
-776 SKEKSAESAKSARP
+776 EKTPVEQVA
-790 KNGSEKEEKS
+790 EEK
-800 VSSVKSVGQ
+800 
-809 KTGSEKEEKS
+809 TAEEKAPAEQ
-819 VSSVKSVGQKNT
+819 VSE
-831 SEKEQKSVSS
+831 EKAPAEKA
-841 VKSARQKNTS
+841 SAAEET
-851 EKEQKSSAGE
+851 ET
-861 PEAISPDV
+861 IVPDV

-936 KKK
+936 RKK

>member
-20 DQFKTG
+20 DQFKAG

-274 DGSIDFEASALPL
+274 DGSIDFEAPALPL
-287 EHHKPSFSPLGE
+287 EHHKPNF
-299 KEVKSEERRV
+299 
-309 KNSNPLGVPADL
+309 PALKAPTD
-321 QSDGK
+321 
-326 QGTSKN
+326 
-332 EIIDVE
+332 
-338 AFETWKRRYAHKQTN
+338 FETWKRRYAHKQTN

-451 KGAIDGIAKQLL
+451 KGAINGIAKQLL
-463 DSDLNL
+463 NSNLNL

-546 IAEQANYADYYEY
+546 IAEQANYADYYDY

-581 SEKPDTFFDF
+581 SEEPDTFFDF

-631 LLENTPQGVP
+631 LL
-641 ADLQS
+641 
-646 AGKQAISGGSKVPAD
+646 
-661 LKSDGKQGTSKIE
+661 SDGKQNTGKIE

-697 TDEDVYQ
+697 TDEDVYN

-713 GIIPQKFKVLTE
+713 GIIPQKFKVLTD

-734 SEKPLIDELADL
+734 EQKPLIDELADL

-761 LPAAQSPTDN
+761 LPA
-771 TDNTD
+771 
-776 SKEKSAESAKSARP
+776 EKTQVEQVA
-790 KNGSEKEEKS
+790 EEKNA
-800 VSSVKSVGQ
+800 
-809 KTGSEKEEKS
+809 EEKAPAEQ
-819 VSSVKSVGQKNT
+819 VSE
-831 SEKEQKSVSS
+831 EKAPAEKA
-841 VKSARQKNTS
+841 SAAEET
-851 EKEQKSSAGE
+851 ET
-861 PEAISPDV
+861 IVPDV

>member
-6 STLNGDLDYTQSLI
+6 STLKGDLDYTQSLI
-20 DQFKTG
+20 DQFKAG

-97 EDAIPALKKLEK
+97 EDAVPALRKLEK

-129 RSGLTADEEFDVYPY
+129 RSGLTAEEEFDVYPY

-173 ATANYSYIADLGLQA
+173 DTANYSYIADLGLQA

-193 QRGFRVLIA
+193 KRGFRVLIA

-269 EELKK
+269 EALKK
-274 DGSIDFEASALPL
+274 DPSIDFEAPALPL
-287 EHHKPSFSPLGE
+287 EHHKPSFSPLSE
-299 KEVKSEERRV
+299 KED
-309 KNSNPLGVPADL
+309 KNARGYFDS
-321 QSDGK
+321 
-326 QGTSKN
+326 
-332 EIIDVE
+332 E

-403 RNIPEEYLTNI
+403 RNIPEEYLPNI

-451 KGAIDGIAKQLL
+451 KGAIDAIAKQLL
-463 DSDLNL
+463 CSDLNL

-500 GRVGDDPYPAYTIWL
+500 GRVGDDPYPAYTVWL

-546 IAEQANYADYYEY
+546 IQEQPNYADYYDY
-559 VAKRGVNIVK
+559 VAKRGAGFIK
-569 DLIAKYKEVAPY
+569 ELIAKYKEIAPFT
-581 SEKPDTFFDF
+581 EEPDTFYDF

-620 TIREKRKEVEQ
+620 TIREKRKEVDQ
-631 LLENTPQGVP
+631 LLQDKT
-641 ADLQS
+641 LKKSTS
-646 AGKQAISGGSKVPAD
+646 ANQE
-661 LKSDGKQGTSKIE
+661 QTNKIE

-704 GFEKEFIAA
+704 GFEKEFIGA
-713 GIIPQKFKVLTE
+713 GIIPQKFKILTD

-734 SEKPLIDELADL
+734 EYKPLIDELADL
-746 LNDLYQNMDDSLQFK
+746 LNNLYQNMDDSLQFK
-761 LPAAQSPTDN
+761 LPAAQSSADLKDLTDN
-771 TDNTD
+771 
-776 SKEKSAESAKSARP
+776 SASSA
-790 KNGSEKEEKS
+790 
-800 VSSVKSVGQ
+800 KSVGQ
-809 KTGSEKEEKS
+809 ENASKTEAEKS
-819 VSSVKSVGQKNT
+819 VSSVKSVGQKNG
-831 SEKEQKSVSS
+831 SKNEEKE
-841 VKSARQKNTS
+841 SA
-851 EKEQKSSAGE
+851 ESA
-861 PEAISPDV
+861 AISPDV

-885 KIALTPMQSGQI
+885 KIALTPMKSGQI

-912 GSVKNEGHT
+912 GSVKGEGHT
-921 ILSTEKVENYWKVLI
+921 ILSTEKIENYWKVLI
-936 KKK
+936 RKK

>member
-20 DQFKTG
+20 DQFKAG

-274 DGSIDFEASALPL
+274 DGSIDFEAPALPL
-287 EHHKPSFSPLGE
+287 EHHKPNFPPL
-299 KEVKSEERRV
+299 KA
-309 KNSNPLGVPADL
+309 PTD
-321 QSDGK
+321 
-326 QGTSKN
+326 
-332 EIIDVE
+332 
-338 AFETWKRRYAHKQTN
+338 FETWKRRYAHKQTN

-463 DSDLNL
+463 NSNLNL

-546 IAEQANYADYYEY
+546 IAEQTNYADYYDY

-569 DLIAKYKEVAPY
+569 ELIAKYKEVAPY
-581 SEKPDTFFDF
+581 SEEPDTFFDF

-631 LLENTPQGVP
+631 LL
-641 ADLQS
+641 
-646 AGKQAISGGSKVPAD
+646 
-661 LKSDGKQGTSKIE
+661 SDGKQNTGKIE

-697 TDEDVYQ
+697 TDEDVYN

-713 GIIPQKFKVLTE
+713 GIIPQKFKVLTD

-734 SEKPLIDELADL
+734 AEKPLIDELADL
-746 LNDLYQNMDDSLQFK
+746 LNDLYKNMDDSLQFK
-761 LPAAQSPTDN
+761 LPA
-771 TDNTD
+771 
-776 SKEKSAESAKSARP
+776 EKTPVEQVA
-790 KNGSEKEEKS
+790 EEKNA
-800 VSSVKSVGQ
+800 
-809 KTGSEKEEKS
+809 EEKAPAEQ
-819 VSSVKSVGQKNT
+819 VSE
-831 SEKEQKSVSS
+831 EKAPAEKA
-841 VKSARQKNTS
+841 SAAEET
-851 EKEQKSSAGE
+851 ET
-861 PEAISPDV
+861 IVPDV

>member
-20 DQFKTG
+20 DQFKAG

-109 VGISSAGGGG
+109 VGIASAGGGG

-274 DGSIDFEASALPL
+274 DGSIDFEAPALPL
-287 EHHKPSFSPLGE
+287 EHHKPSFSPLDA
-299 KEVKSEERRV
+299 
-309 KNSNPLGVPADL
+309 PTD
-321 QSDGK
+321 
-326 QGTSKN
+326 
-332 EIIDVE
+332 
-338 AFETWKRRYAHKQTN
+338 FETWKRRYAHKQTN

-546 IAEQANYADYYEY
+546 IAEQANYADYYDY

-581 SEKPDTFFDF
+581 SEEPDTFFDF

-631 LLENTPQGVP
+631 LL
-641 ADLQS
+641 
-646 AGKQAISGGSKVPAD
+646 
-661 LKSDGKQGTSKIE
+661 SDGKQNTDKIE

-697 TDEDVYQ
+697 TDEDVYN

-725 KARNNESLI
+725 KARNNKSLI
-734 SEKPLIDELADL
+734 AEKPLIDELADL

-761 LPAAQSPTDN
+761 LPA
-771 TDNTD
+771 
-776 SKEKSAESAKSARP
+776 EKTPVEQFS
-790 KNGSEKEEKS
+790 EEK
-800 VSSVKSVGQ
+800 VPA
-809 KTGSEKEEKS
+809 EKASAAEETETI
-819 VSSVKSVGQKNT
+819 V
-831 SEKEQKSVSS
+831 
-841 VKSARQKNTS
+841 
-851 EKEQKSSAGE
+851 
-861 PEAISPDV
+861 PDV

-885 KIALTPMQSGQI
+885 KIVLTPMQSGQI

>member
-20 DQFKTG
+20 DQFKAG

-212 WEVFDFLPEKD
+212 WEVFNFLPEKD

-257 TEEAKRLYLEEF
+257 TEETKRLYLEEF

-274 DGSIDFEASALPL
+274 DGSIDFEAPALPL
-287 EHHKPSFSPLGE
+287 EHHKPNFPPL
-299 KEVKSEERRV
+299 KA
-309 KNSNPLGVPADL
+309 PTD
-321 QSDGK
+321 
-326 QGTSKN
+326 
-332 EIIDVE
+332 
-338 AFETWKRRYAHKQTN
+338 FETWKHRYAHKQTN

-463 DSDLNL
+463 NSNLNL

-546 IAEQANYADYYEY
+546 ITEQANYADYYDY

-569 DLIAKYKEVAPY
+569 DLIAKYKEIAPY
-581 SEKPDTFFDF
+581 SEEPDTFFDF

-631 LLENTPQGVP
+631 LL
-641 ADLQS
+641 
-646 AGKQAISGGSKVPAD
+646 
-661 LKSDGKQGTSKIE
+661 SDGKQNTDKIE

-697 TDEDVYQ
+697 TDEDVYN

-713 GIIPQKFKVLTE
+713 GIIPQKFKVLTD

-734 SEKPLIDELADL
+734 EQKPLIDELADL
-746 LNDLYQNMDDSLQFK
+746 LNNLYQNMDDSLQFK
-761 LPAAQSPTDN
+761 LPA
-771 TDNTD
+771 
-776 SKEKSAESAKSARP
+776 EKTPVEQVS
-790 KNGSEKEEKS
+790 EEKAPA
-800 VSSVKSVGQ
+800 
-809 KTGSEKEEKS
+809 EKASAAEETETF
-819 VSSVKSVGQKNT
+819 V
-831 SEKEQKSVSS
+831 
-841 VKSARQKNTS
+841 
-851 EKEQKSSAGE
+851 
-861 PEAISPDV
+861 PDV

>member
-20 DQFKTG
+20 DQFKAG

-63 PEQLAKI
+63 PKQLAKI

-274 DGSIDFEASALPL
+274 DGSIDFEAPALPL
-287 EHHKPSFSPLGE
+287 EHHKPNF
-299 KEVKSEERRV
+299 
-309 KNSNPLGVPADL
+309 PALKAPTD
-321 QSDGK
+321 
-326 QGTSKN
+326 
-332 EIIDVE
+332 
-338 AFETWKRRYAHKQTN
+338 FETWKRRYAHKQTN

-463 DSDLNL
+463 NSDLNL

-546 IAEQANYADYYEY
+546 IAEQANYADYYDY

-581 SEKPDTFFDF
+581 SEEPDTFFDF

-631 LLENTPQGVP
+631 LL
-641 ADLQS
+641 
-646 AGKQAISGGSKVPAD
+646 
-661 LKSDGKQGTSKIE
+661 SDGKQNTGKIE

-697 TDEDVYQ
+697 TDEDVYN

-713 GIIPQKFKVLTE
+713 GIIPQKFKVLTD

-734 SEKPLIDELADL
+734 EQKPLIDELADL

-761 LPAAQSPTDN
+761 LPA
-771 TDNTD
+771 
-776 SKEKSAESAKSARP
+776 EKTPVEQVA
-790 KNGSEKEEKS
+790 EEKAPA
-800 VSSVKSVGQ
+800 
-809 KTGSEKEEKS
+809 EKASAAEETETI
-819 VSSVKSVGQKNT
+819 V
-831 SEKEQKSVSS
+831 
-841 VKSARQKNTS
+841 
-851 EKEQKSSAGE
+851 
-861 PEAISPDV
+861 PDV

>member
-20 DQFKTG
+20 DQFKAG

-274 DGSIDFEASALPL
+274 DGSIDFEAPALPL
-287 EHHKPSFSPLGE
+287 EHHKPNFPPL
-299 KEVKSEERRV
+299 KA
-309 KNSNPLGVPADL
+309 PTD
-321 QSDGK
+321 
-326 QGTSKN
+326 
-332 EIIDVE
+332 
-338 AFETWKRRYAHKQTN
+338 FETWKRRYAHKQTN

-463 DSDLNL
+463 NSNLNL

-546 IAEQANYADYYEY
+546 IAEQANYADYYDY

-569 DLIAKYKEVAPY
+569 ELIAKYKEVAPY
-581 SEKPDTFFDF
+581 SEEPDTFFDF

-620 TIREKRKEVEQ
+620 TIREKRKEVE
-631 LLENTPQGVP
+631 LLMGNIPQGVP
-641 ADLQS
+641 TDLQ
-646 AGKQAISGGSKVPAD
+646 
-661 LKSDGKQGTSKIE
+661 SDGKQATSKIE

-697 TDEDVYQ
+697 TDEDVYN

-713 GIIPQKFKVLTE
+713 GIIPQKFKVLTD

-734 SEKPLIDELADL
+734 EQKPLIDELADL

-761 LPAAQSPTDN
+761 LPAEKTPVEQVA
-771 TDNTD
+771 
-776 SKEKSAESAKSARP
+776 KEKNA
-790 KNGSEKEEKS
+790 EEKAPAEQ
-800 VSSVKSVGQ
+800 VS
-809 KTGSEKEEKS
+809 EEKAPA
-819 VSSVKSVGQKNT
+819 
-831 SEKEQKSVSS
+831 EKA
-841 VKSARQKNTS
+841 SAAEET
-851 EKEQKSSAGE
+851 ET
-861 PEAISPDV
+861 IVPDV

>member
-20 DQFKTG
+20 YQFKAG

-274 DGSIDFEASALPL
+274 DGSIDFEAPALPL
-287 EHHKPSFSPLGE
+287 EHHKPSFSPLSE

-309 KNSNPLGVPADL
+309 KNS
-321 QSDGK
+321 SDFFD
-326 QGTSKN
+326 S
-332 EIIDVE
+332 E

-403 RNIPEEYLTNI
+403 RNIPEEYLPNI

-463 DSDLNL
+463 NSDLNL

-546 IAEQANYADYYEY
+546 IAEQANYADYYDY

-569 DLIAKYKEVAPY
+569 ELIAKYKEVAPY
-581 SEKPDTFFDF
+581 SEEPDTFFDF

-631 LLENTPQGVP
+631 LLGNTPQGVP

-646 AGKQAISGGSKVPAD
+646 GGKQE
-661 LKSDGKQGTSKIE
+661 TSKIE

-697 TDEDVYQ
+697 TDEDVHN

-713 GIIPQKFKVLTE
+713 GIIPQKFKVLTN
-725 KARNNESLI
+725 KARNSESLI
-734 SEKPLIDELADL
+734 AEKPLIDELADL

-761 LPAAQSPTDN
+761 LPAVQSPTDF
-771 TDNTD
+771 TYNTD
-776 SKEKSAESAKSARP
+776 SKEKSAGQ
-790 KNGSEKEEKS
+790 KNRSEDEDKS

-809 KTGSEKEEKS
+809 KSRSENEEES
-819 VSSVKSVGQKNT
+819 VSSVKSVGQKSR
-831 SEKEQKSVSS
+831 SE
-841 VKSARQKNTS
+841 N
-851 EKEQKSSAGE
+851 EQKSSAGK

-936 KKK
+936 RKK

>member
-20 DQFKTG
+20 DQFKAG

-274 DGSIDFEASALPL
+274 DGSIDFEAPALPL
-287 EHHKPSFSPLGE
+287 EHHKPNF
-299 KEVKSEERRV
+299 
-309 KNSNPLGVPADL
+309 PALKAPTD
-321 QSDGK
+321 
-326 QGTSKN
+326 
-332 EIIDVE
+332 
-338 AFETWKRRYAHKQTN
+338 FETWKRRYAHKQTN

-463 DSDLNL
+463 NSNLNL

-546 IAEQANYADYYEY
+546 IAEQANYADYYDY

-569 DLIAKYKEVAPY
+569 ELIAKYKEVAPY
-581 SEKPDTFFDF
+581 SEEPDTFFDF

-620 TIREKRKEVEQ
+620 TIREKRKEVE
-631 LLENTPQGVP
+631 LLMKNIPQGVP

-646 AGKQAISGGSKVPAD
+646 DGKQA
-661 LKSDGKQGTSKIE
+661 TSKIE

-697 TDEDVYQ
+697 TDEDVYN

-713 GIIPQKFKVLTE
+713 GIIPQKFKVLTD

-734 SEKPLIDELADL
+734 EQKPLIDELADL

-761 LPAAQSPTDN
+761 LPA
-771 TDNTD
+771 
-776 SKEKSAESAKSARP
+776 EKTPVEQVA
-790 KNGSEKEEKS
+790 EEK
-800 VSSVKSVGQ
+800 
-809 KTGSEKEEKS
+809 TAEEKAPA
-819 VSSVKSVGQKNT
+819 
-831 SEKEQKSVSS
+831 EKA
-841 VKSARQKNTS
+841 SAAEET
-851 EKEQKSSAGE
+851 ET
-861 PEAISPDV
+861 IVPDV

-880 NFVKT
+880 N
-885 KIALTPMQSGQI
+885 S
-897 LEILLDDGAPIENVP
+897 
-912 GSVKNEGHT
+912 
-921 ILSTEKVENYWKVLI
+921 
-936 KKK
+936 

>member
-20 DQFKTG
+20 DQFKAG

-274 DGSIDFEASALPL
+274 DGSIDFEAPALPL
-287 EHHKPSFSPLGE
+287 EHHKPGFPALKVWNE
-299 KEVKSEERRV
+299 T
-309 KNSNPLGVPADL
+309 PLGVPADL

-326 QGTSKN
+326 QRASKN
-332 EIIDVE
+332 EIIDSE

-365 IPLRHGNNST
+365 IPLHHGNNST

-463 DSDLNL
+463 NSDLNL

-559 VAKRGVNIVK
+559 VAKRGVDIVK
-569 DLIAKYKEVAPY
+569 NLIAKYKEIAPY
-581 SEKPDTFFDF
+581 SEEPDTFFDF

-620 TIREKRKEVEQ
+620 TIREKRKEVD
-631 LLENTPQGVP
+631 LLIGNTPQGVP
-641 ADLQS
+641 SDLQS
-646 AGKQAISGGSKVPAD
+646 D
-661 LKSDGKQGTSKIE
+661 DKQGTSKIE

-697 TDEDVYQ
+697 TDDDVYN

-713 GIIPQKFKVLTE
+713 GIIPQKFKVLTD

-734 SEKPLIDELADL
+734 SEKPLINELADL

-761 LPAAQSPTDN
+761 LPAVQSPTDF
-771 TDNTD
+771 TDNTN
-776 SKEKSAESAKSARP
+776 SKEKSAESNSD
-790 KNGSEKEEKS
+790 EDKS
-800 VSSVKSVGQ
+800 VSSVKSA
-809 KTGSEKEEKS
+809 
-819 VSSVKSVGQKNT
+819 GQKNT
-831 SEKEQKSVSS
+831 NENEQKSVSS
-841 VKSARQKNTS
+841 VKSAGQKSRS
-851 EKEQKSSAGE
+851 ENEQKSSAGE

-936 KKK
+936 RKK

>member
-20 DQFKTG
+20 DQFKAG

-274 DGSIDFEASALPL
+274 DGSIDFEAPALPL
-287 EHHKPSFSPLGE
+287 EHHKPNFPPL
-299 KEVKSEERRV
+299 KA
-309 KNSNPLGVPADL
+309 PTD
-321 QSDGK
+321 
-326 QGTSKN
+326 
-332 EIIDVE
+332 
-338 AFETWKRRYAHKQTN
+338 FETWKRRYAHKQTN

-381 AEYLGN
+381 AEYLCN

-463 DSDLNL
+463 SSDLNL

-546 IAEQANYADYYEY
+546 ITEQANYTDYYEY
-559 VAKRGVNIVK
+559 VAKRGVDIVK
-569 DLIAKYKEVAPY
+569 NLIAKYKEIAPY
-581 SEKPDTFFDF
+581 SEEPDIFFDF

-620 TIREKRKEVEQ
+620 TIREKRKEVE
-631 LLENTPQGVP
+631 LLMGNIPQDVP

-646 AGKQAISGGSKVPAD
+646 
-661 LKSDGKQGTSKIE
+661 DGKQETSKIE

-697 TDEDVYQ
+697 TDEDVYN

-713 GIIPQKFKVLTE
+713 GIIPQKFKVLTD

-734 SEKPLIDELADL
+734 EQKPLIDELADL

-761 LPAAQSPTDN
+761 LPA
-771 TDNTD
+771 
-776 SKEKSAESAKSARP
+776 EKTPVEQVA
-790 KNGSEKEEKS
+790 EEK
-800 VSSVKSVGQ
+800 
-809 KTGSEKEEKS
+809 TAEEKAPAEQ
-819 VSSVKSVGQKNT
+819 VSE
-831 SEKEQKSVSS
+831 EKAPAEKA
-841 VKSARQKNTS
+841 SAAEET
-851 EKEQKSSAGE
+851 ET
-861 PEAISPDV
+861 IVPDV

>member
-20 DQFKTG
+20 DQFKAG

-188 RIKDG
+188 RIKNG

-274 DGSIDFEASALPL
+274 DGSIDFEAPALPL
-287 EHHKPSFSPLGE
+287 EHHKPNF
-299 KEVKSEERRV
+299 
-309 KNSNPLGVPADL
+309 PALKAPTD
-321 QSDGK
+321 
-326 QGTSKN
+326 
-332 EIIDVE
+332 
-338 AFETWKRRYAHKQTN
+338 FETWKRRYAHKQTN

-463 DSDLNL
+463 NSNLNL

-546 IAEQANYADYYEY
+546 IAEQANYADYYDY

-581 SEKPDTFFDF
+581 SEEPDTFFDF

-620 TIREKRKEVEQ
+620 TIREKRKEVE
-631 LLENTPQGVP
+631 LLMGNIPQGVP

-646 AGKQAISGGSKVPAD
+646 DGKQA
-661 LKSDGKQGTSKIE
+661 TSKIE

-697 TDEDVYQ
+697 TDEDVYN

-713 GIIPQKFKVLTE
+713 GIIPQKFKVLTD

-734 SEKPLIDELADL
+734 EQKPLIDELADL

-761 LPAAQSPTDN
+761 LPA
-771 TDNTD
+771 
-776 SKEKSAESAKSARP
+776 EKTPVEQVA
-790 KNGSEKEEKS
+790 EEK
-800 VSSVKSVGQ
+800 
-809 KTGSEKEEKS
+809 TAEEK
-819 VSSVKSVGQKNT
+819 T
-831 SEKEQKSVSS
+831 AEEKAPAEKA
-841 VKSARQKNTS
+841 SAAEET
-851 EKEQKSSAGE
+851 ET
-861 PEAISPDV
+861 IVPDV

>member
-6 STLNGDLDYTQSLI
+6 STLNGDLNYTQSLI
-20 DQFKTG
+20 DQFKAG

-274 DGSIDFEASALPL
+274 DGSIDFEAPALPL
-287 EHHKPSFSPLGE
+287 EHHKPNFPPL
-299 KEVKSEERRV
+299 KA
-309 KNSNPLGVPADL
+309 PTD
-321 QSDGK
+321 
-326 QGTSKN
+326 
-332 EIIDVE
+332 
-338 AFETWKRRYAHKQTN
+338 FETWKRRYAHKQTN

-463 DSDLNL
+463 NSNLNL

-490 WGDLGFSGRV
+490 WGNLGFSGRV

-546 IAEQANYADYYEY
+546 IAEQANYADYYDY

-569 DLIAKYKEVAPY
+569 ELIAKYKEVAPY
-581 SEKPDTFFDF
+581 SEEPDTFFDF

-620 TIREKRKEVEQ
+620 TIREKRKEVE
-631 LLENTPQGVP
+631 LLMGNIPQGVP

-646 AGKQAISGGSKVPAD
+646 DGKQA
-661 LKSDGKQGTSKIE
+661 TSKIE

-697 TDEDVYQ
+697 TDEDVYN

-713 GIIPQKFKVLTE
+713 GIIPQKFKVLTD

-734 SEKPLIDELADL
+734 EQKPLIDELADL

-761 LPAAQSPTDN
+761 LTA
-771 TDNTD
+771 
-776 SKEKSAESAKSARP
+776 EKTPVEQVA
-790 KNGSEKEEKS
+790 EEKNA
-800 VSSVKSVGQ
+800 
-809 KTGSEKEEKS
+809 EEKAPAEQ
-819 VSSVKSVGQKNT
+819 VSE
-831 SEKEQKSVSS
+831 EKAPAEKA
-841 VKSARQKNTS
+841 SAAEET
-851 EKEQKSSAGE
+851 ET
-861 PEAISPDV
+861 IVPDV

>member
-20 DQFKTG
+20 DQFKAG

-97 EDAIPALKKLEK
+97 EDAIPALKKLGK

-274 DGSIDFEASALPL
+274 DGSIDFEAPALPL
-287 EHHKPSFSPLGE
+287 EHHKPNF
-299 KEVKSEERRV
+299 
-309 KNSNPLGVPADL
+309 PALKAPTD
-321 QSDGK
+321 
-326 QGTSKN
+326 
-332 EIIDVE
+332 
-338 AFETWKRRYAHKQTN
+338 FETWKRRYAHKQTN

-463 DSDLNL
+463 NSDLNL

-546 IAEQANYADYYEY
+546 IAEQANYADYYDY

-581 SEKPDTFFDF
+581 SEEPDTFFDF

-620 TIREKRKEVEQ
+620 TIREKRKEVE
-631 LLENTPQGVP
+631 LLMGNIPQGVP

-646 AGKQAISGGSKVPAD
+646 DGKQA
-661 LKSDGKQGTSKIE
+661 TSKIE

-697 TDEDVYQ
+697 TDEDVYN

-713 GIIPQKFKVLTE
+713 GIIPQKFKVLTD
-725 KARNNESLI
+725 KARNYESLI
-734 SEKPLIDELADL
+734 AEKPLIDKLADL

-761 LPAAQSPTDN
+761 LPA
-771 TDNTD
+771 
-776 SKEKSAESAKSARP
+776 EKTQVEQVA
-790 KNGSEKEEKS
+790 EEKNA
-800 VSSVKSVGQ
+800 
-809 KTGSEKEEKS
+809 EEKAPAEQ
-819 VSSVKSVGQKNT
+819 VSE
-831 SEKEQKSVSS
+831 EKAPAEKA
-841 VKSARQKNTS
+841 SAAEET
-851 EKEQKSSAGE
+851 ET
-861 PEAISPDV
+861 IVPDV

>member
-20 DQFKTG
+20 DQFKAG

-274 DGSIDFEASALPL
+274 DGSIDFEAPALPL
-287 EHHKPSFSPLGE
+287 EHHKPNFPPL
-299 KEVKSEERRV
+299 KA
-309 KNSNPLGVPADL
+309 PTD
-321 QSDGK
+321 
-326 QGTSKN
+326 
-332 EIIDVE
+332 
-338 AFETWKRRYAHKQTN
+338 FETWKRRYAHKQTN

-394 FTKKEQIQV
+394 FTQKEQIQV

-463 DSDLNL
+463 NSNLNL

-500 GRVGDDPYPAYTIWL
+500 GRVGDAPYPAYTIWL

-546 IAEQANYADYYEY
+546 IAEQANYADYYDY

-581 SEKPDTFFDF
+581 SEEPDTFFDF
-591 GDDEKFSLI
+591 GDDERFSLI

-631 LLENTPQGVP
+631 LLSE
-641 ADLQS
+641 
-646 AGKQAISGGSKVPAD
+646 GKQDTA
-661 LKSDGKQGTSKIE
+661 KIE

-697 TDEDVYQ
+697 TDDDVYN

-713 GIIPQKFKVLTE
+713 GIIPQKFKILTD

-734 SEKPLIDELADL
+734 AEKPLIDELADL

-761 LPAAQSPTDN
+761 LPAVQSPTDF

-776 SKEKSAESAKSARP
+776 SKGKSA
-790 KNGSEKEEKS
+790 
-800 VSSVKSVGQ
+800 GQ
-809 KTGSEKEEKS
+809 KNRSEDEEKS

-831 SEKEQKSVSS
+831 SENE
-841 VKSARQKNTS
+841 
-851 EKEQKSSAGE
+851 EKSSAGE
-861 PEAISPDV
+861 PEAVSPDV

>member
-6 STLNGDLDYTQSLI
+6 STLKGDLDYTQSLI
-20 DQFKTG
+20 DQFKAG

-97 EDAIPALKKLEK
+97 EDAVPALRKLEK
-109 VGISSAGGGG
+109 IGISSAGGGG

-129 RSGLTADEEFDVYPY
+129 RSGLTAEEEFDVYPY

-173 ATANYSYIADLGLQA
+173 DTANYSYIADLGLQA

-193 QRGFRVLIA
+193 KRGFRVLIA

-269 EELKK
+269 EALKK
-274 DGSIDFEASALPL
+274 DSSIDFEAPALPL
-287 EHHKPSFSPLGE
+287 EHHKPSFSPLSE
-299 KEVKSEERRV
+299 KEGNNASTYFDR
-309 KNSNPLGVPADL
+309 
-321 QSDGK
+321 
-326 QGTSKN
+326 
-332 EIIDVE
+332 E
-338 AFETWKRRYAHKQTN
+338 AFETWKHRYAHKQTN

-403 RNIPEEYLTNI
+403 RNIPEEYLPNI
-414 YAFFKKLGVYQI
+414 YAFFKKLGIYQV

-451 KGAIDGIAKQLL
+451 KGAIDAIAKQLL
-463 DSDLNL
+463 SSDLDL

-500 GRVGDDPYPAYTIWL
+500 GRVGDDPYPAYTVWL

-546 IAEQANYADYYEY
+546 IQEQPNYADYYDY
-559 VAKRGVNIVK
+559 VAKRGAAFIK
-569 DLIAKYKEVAPY
+569 ELIAKYKEIAPFT
-581 SEKPDTFFDF
+581 EEPDTFYDF

-620 TIREKRKEVEQ
+620 TIREKRKEVDQ
-631 LLENTPQGVP
+631 LLQDKTLKESTATNQEQTN
-641 ADLQS
+641 
-646 AGKQAISGGSKVPAD
+646 KV
-661 LKSDGKQGTSKIE
+661 E

-704 GFEKEFIAA
+704 GLEKEFIGA
-713 GIIPQKFKVLTE
+713 GIIPQKFKILTD

-734 SEKPLIDELADL
+734 EYKPLIDELADL
-746 LNDLYQNMDDSLQFK
+746 LNNLYQNMDDSLQFK
-761 LPAAQSPTDN
+761 LPAAQSSADLKDSTDN
-771 TDNTD
+771 
-776 SKEKSAESAKSARP
+776 SASSAKSVGQENAS
-790 KNGSEKEEKS
+790 KTEAVKS

-809 KTGSEKEEKS
+809 ENANETEEYKSVSSVKSVGKENATKTEAEKS
-819 VSSVKSVGQKNT
+819 VSSVKSVGQKNG
-831 SEKEQKSVSS
+831 SKNEEKE
-841 VKSARQKNTS
+841 SA
-851 EKEQKSSAGE
+851 ESA
-861 PEAISPDV
+861 AISPDV

-912 GSVKNEGHT
+912 GSVKGEGHT
-921 ILSTEKVENYWKVLI
+921 ILSTEKIENYWKVLI
-936 KKK
+936 RKK

>member
-20 DQFKTG
+20 DQFKAG

-269 EELKK
+269 EKLKK
-274 DGSIDFEASALPL
+274 DGSIDFEAPALPL
-287 EHHKPSFSPLGE
+287 EHHKPNFPPL
-299 KEVKSEERRV
+299 KA
-309 KNSNPLGVPADL
+309 PTD
-321 QSDGK
+321 
-326 QGTSKN
+326 
-332 EIIDVE
+332 
-338 AFETWKRRYAHKQTN
+338 FETWKRRYAHKQTN

-463 DSDLNL
+463 NSNLNL

-546 IAEQANYADYYEY
+546 IAEQANYADYYDY

-581 SEKPDTFFDF
+581 SEEPDTFFDF

-631 LLENTPQGVP
+631 LL
-641 ADLQS
+641 
-646 AGKQAISGGSKVPAD
+646 
-661 LKSDGKQGTSKIE
+661 SDGKQNTGKIE

-697 TDEDVYQ
+697 TDEDVYN

-713 GIIPQKFKVLTE
+713 GIIPQKFKVLTD

-734 SEKPLIDELADL
+734 EQKPLIDELADL

-761 LPAAQSPTDN
+761 LPA
-771 TDNTD
+771 
-776 SKEKSAESAKSARP
+776 EKTPVEQVA
-790 KNGSEKEEKS
+790 EEKNA
-800 VSSVKSVGQ
+800 
-809 KTGSEKEEKS
+809 EEKAPAEQ
-819 VSSVKSVGQKNT
+819 VSE
-831 SEKEQKSVSS
+831 EKAPAEKA
-841 VKSARQKNTS
+841 SAAEET
-851 EKEQKSSAGE
+851 ET
-861 PEAISPDV
+861 IVPDV

>member
-20 DQFKTG
+20 DQFKAG

-97 EDAIPALKKLEK
+97 EDAIPALKKLGK

-269 EELKK
+269 EKLKK
-274 DGSIDFEASALPL
+274 DGSIDFEAPALPL
-287 EHHKPSFSPLGE
+287 EHHKPNF
-299 KEVKSEERRV
+299 
-309 KNSNPLGVPADL
+309 PALKAPTD
-321 QSDGK
+321 
-326 QGTSKN
+326 
-332 EIIDVE
+332 
-338 AFETWKRRYAHKQTN
+338 FETWKRRYAHKQTN

-463 DSDLNL
+463 NSNLNL

-546 IAEQANYADYYEY
+546 IAEQANYADYYDY

-569 DLIAKYKEVAPY
+569 ELIAKYKEVAPY
-581 SEKPDTFFDF
+581 SEEPDTFFDF

-620 TIREKRKEVEQ
+620 TIREKRKEVE
-631 LLENTPQGVP
+631 LLMGNIPQGVP

-646 AGKQAISGGSKVPAD
+646 DGKQA
-661 LKSDGKQGTSKIE
+661 TSKIE

-697 TDEDVYQ
+697 TDEDVYN

-713 GIIPQKFKVLTE
+713 GIIPQKFKVLTD

-734 SEKPLIDELADL
+734 EQKPLIDELADL

-761 LPAAQSPTDN
+761 LPA
-771 TDNTD
+771 
-776 SKEKSAESAKSARP
+776 EKTPVEQVA
-790 KNGSEKEEKS
+790 EEKNA
-800 VSSVKSVGQ
+800 
-809 KTGSEKEEKS
+809 EEKAPAEQ
-819 VSSVKSVGQKNT
+819 VSE
-831 SEKEQKSVSS
+831 EKTPAEKA
-841 VKSARQKNTS
+841 SAAEET
-851 EKEQKSSAGE
+851 ET
-861 PEAISPDV
+861 IVPDV

>member
-20 DQFKTG
+20 DQFKAG

-274 DGSIDFEASALPL
+274 DGSIDFKAPALPL
-287 EHHKPSFSPLGE
+287 VHHKPNF
-299 KEVKSEERRV
+299 
-309 KNSNPLGVPADL
+309 PALKAPTD
-321 QSDGK
+321 
-326 QGTSKN
+326 
-332 EIIDVE
+332 
-338 AFETWKRRYAHKQTN
+338 FETWKRRYAHKQTN

-463 DSDLNL
+463 NSDLNL

-581 SEKPDTFFDF
+581 SEAPDTFFDF

-620 TIREKRKEVEQ
+620 TIREKQKEVEQ
-631 LLENTPQGVP
+631 LE
-641 ADLQS
+641 D
-646 AGKQAISGGSKVPAD
+646 
-661 LKSDGKQGTSKIE
+661 TSKIE

-697 TDEDVYQ
+697 TDDDVYN

-713 GIIPQKFKVLTE
+713 GIIPQKFKVLTD

-761 LPAAQSPTDN
+761 LPAAQSLTDF

-776 SKEKSAESAKSARP
+776 SKEKSAESAKSAR
-790 KNGSEKEEKS
+790 
-800 VSSVKSVGQ
+800 Q
-809 KTGSEKEEKS
+809 KD
-819 VSSVKSVGQKNT
+819 T
-831 SEKEQKSVSS
+831 SE
-841 VKSARQKNTS
+841 N
-851 EKEQKSSAGE
+851 EQKSSAGE

>member
-20 DQFKTG
+20 DQFKAG

-129 RSGLTADEEFDVYPY
+129 RSGLTAEEEFDVYPY

-274 DGSIDFEASALPL
+274 DGSIDFEAPALPL
-287 EHHKPSFSPLGE
+287 EHHKPSFSPLSE

-309 KNSNPLGVPADL
+309 NNS
-321 QSDGK
+321 SDFFD
-326 QGTSKN
+326 S
-332 EIIDVE
+332 E

-463 DSDLNL
+463 NSDLNL

-534 IPAFVEDYLRDV
+534 IPVFVEDYLRDV
-546 IAEQANYADYYEY
+546 IAEQANYADYYDY

-569 DLIAKYKEVAPY
+569 DLIAKYKEITPY
-581 SEKPDTFFDF
+581 SEEPDTFFDF

-620 TIREKRKEVEQ
+620 TIREKLGEIDKI
-631 LLENTPQGVP
+631 LGDDKSHT
-641 ADLQS
+641 DLTNLTDIVNEED
-646 AGKQAISGGSKVPAD
+646 AK
-661 LKSDGKQGTSKIE
+661 KIE

-697 TDEDVYQ
+697 TDDDVYN

-725 KARNNESLI
+725 KARNNEPLTA
-734 SEKPLIDELADL
+734 EKALIDELAQL

-761 LPAAQSPTDN
+761 LPAVQSPTDF

-776 SKEKSAESAKSARP
+776 LKEKSAESNSKEEKSVLSVKSVGQ
-790 KNGSEKEEKS
+790 KNTSENEEKS
-800 VSSVKSVGQ
+800 VSSVKSVGP
-809 KTGSEKEEKS
+809 KTGS
-819 VSSVKSVGQKNT
+819 KN
-831 SEKEQKSVSS
+831 
-841 VKSARQKNTS
+841 
-851 EKEQKSSAGE
+851 EQKSSAGE

>member
-20 DQFKTG
+20 DQFKAG

-193 QRGFRVLIA
+193 QRGFRMLIA

-274 DGSIDFEASALPL
+274 DGSIDFEAPALPL
-287 EHHKPSFSPLGE
+287 EHHKPSFSPLSE

-309 KNSNPLGVPADL
+309 KNS
-321 QSDGK
+321 SDFFD
-326 QGTSKN
+326 S
-332 EIIDVE
+332 E

-381 AEYLGN
+381 AEYLCN

-463 DSDLNL
+463 NSNLNL

-500 GRVGDDPYPAYTIWL
+500 GRMGDDPYPAYTIWL

-569 DLIAKYKEVAPY
+569 DLIAKYKEIAPY
-581 SEKPDTFFDF
+581 SEEPDTFFDF

-631 LLENTPQGVP
+631 LLGNIPQGVP

-646 AGKQAISGGSKVPAD
+646 
-661 LKSDGKQGTSKIE
+661 DGKQETSKIE

-697 TDEDVYQ
+697 TDEDVYN

-713 GIIPQKFKVLTE
+713 GIIPQKFKVLTD

-734 SEKPLIDELADL
+734 AEKPLIDELANL

-761 LPAAQSPTDN
+761 LPAVQSPTDF

-776 SKEKSAESAKSARP
+776 SKEKSAGQ
-790 KNGSEKEEKS
+790 KNRSEDEDKS

-809 KTGSEKEEKS
+809 KS
-819 VSSVKSVGQKNT
+819 T
-831 SEKEQKSVSS
+831 SE
-841 VKSARQKNTS
+841 N
-851 EKEQKSSAGE
+851 EQKSSAGE

>member
-20 DQFKTG
+20 DQFKAG

-274 DGSIDFEASALPL
+274 DGSIDFEAPALPL
-287 EHHKPSFSPLGE
+287 EHHKPNFPPL
-299 KEVKSEERRV
+299 KA
-309 KNSNPLGVPADL
+309 PTD
-321 QSDGK
+321 
-326 QGTSKN
+326 
-332 EIIDVE
+332 
-338 AFETWKRRYAHKQTN
+338 FETWKRRYAHKQTN

-463 DSDLNL
+463 NSDLNL

-546 IAEQANYADYYEY
+546 IAEQANHADYYDY

-569 DLIAKYKEVAPY
+569 ELIAKYKEVAPY
-581 SEKPDTFFDF
+581 SEEPDTFFDF

-620 TIREKRKEVEQ
+620 TIREKRKEVE
-631 LLENTPQGVP
+631 LLMGNIPQGVP

-646 AGKQAISGGSKVPAD
+646 DGKQA
-661 LKSDGKQGTSKIE
+661 TSKIE

-697 TDEDVYQ
+697 TDEDVYN

-713 GIIPQKFKVLTE
+713 GIIPQKFKVLTD
-725 KARNNESLI
+725 KARNSASLI
-734 SEKPLIDELADL
+734 EQKPLIDELADL

-761 LPAAQSPTDN
+761 LPA
-771 TDNTD
+771 
-776 SKEKSAESAKSARP
+776 EKTPVEQVA
-790 KNGSEKEEKS
+790 EEK
-800 VSSVKSVGQ
+800 
-809 KTGSEKEEKS
+809 TAEEKAPAEQ
-819 VSSVKSVGQKNT
+819 VSE
-831 SEKEQKSVSS
+831 EKTPAEKA
-841 VKSARQKNTS
+841 SAAEET
-851 EKEQKSSAGE
+851 ET
-861 PEAISPDV
+861 IVPDV

>member
-20 DQFKTG
+20 DQFKAG

-274 DGSIDFEASALPL
+274 DGSIDFEAPALPL
-287 EHHKPSFSPLGE
+287 EHHKPNF
-299 KEVKSEERRV
+299 
-309 KNSNPLGVPADL
+309 PALKAPTD
-321 QSDGK
+321 
-326 QGTSKN
+326 
-332 EIIDVE
+332 
-338 AFETWKRRYAHKQTN
+338 FETWKRRYAHKQTN

-375 DFFAEV
+375 DFFAKV

-463 DSDLNL
+463 NSNLNL

-546 IAEQANYADYYEY
+546 IAEQANYADYYDY

-569 DLIAKYKEVAPY
+569 ELIAKYKEIAPY
-581 SEKPDTFFDF
+581 SEEPDTFFDF

-620 TIREKRKEVEQ
+620 TIREKRKEVE
-631 LLENTPQGVP
+631 LLMGNIPQGVP

-646 AGKQAISGGSKVPAD
+646 
-661 LKSDGKQGTSKIE
+661 DGKQNTGKIE

-697 TDEDVYQ
+697 TDEDVYN

-713 GIIPQKFKVLTE
+713 GIIPQKFKVLTD

-734 SEKPLIDELADL
+734 EQKPLIDELADL

-761 LPAAQSPTDN
+761 LTAEKTPVEQVAEEKAAE
-771 TDNTD
+771 
-776 SKEKSAESAKSARP
+776 EKASAEQVS
-790 KNGSEKEEKS
+790 EEKAPA
-800 VSSVKSVGQ
+800 
-809 KTGSEKEEKS
+809 EKASAAEETETI
-819 VSSVKSVGQKNT
+819 V
-831 SEKEQKSVSS
+831 
-841 VKSARQKNTS
+841 
-851 EKEQKSSAGE
+851 
-861 PEAISPDV
+861 PDV